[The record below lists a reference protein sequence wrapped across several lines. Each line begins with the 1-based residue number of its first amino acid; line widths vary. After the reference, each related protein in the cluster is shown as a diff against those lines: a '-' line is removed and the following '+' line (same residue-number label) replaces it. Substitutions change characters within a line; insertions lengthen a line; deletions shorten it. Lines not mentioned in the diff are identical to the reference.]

1 MILGRRRREIENAVS
16 ALQGDVRT
24 LRDELLERSAATAD
38 AMRRIQEIEGRF
50 GEIELRVT
58 NVVAELGNQL
68 HELHADIERL
78 ENISDST
85 SAESVA
91 QLREQQVRI
100 ATEQARYAISF
111 RHDLAEVV
119 ELLRR
124 TRG

>member
-1 MILGRRRREIENAVS
+1 MIFGRRRREIQDSVS
-16 ALQGDVRT
+16 ALQADVRM
-24 LRDELLERSAATAD
+24 LRDELIERSAATAD
-38 AMRRIQEIEGRF
+38 VMRRMQEIEDRF

-58 NVVAELGNQL
+58 HVVAELGNQL

-78 ENISDST
+78 ENVSDSA
-85 SAESVA
+85 SAETVA